1 MKLCRDGWVGCD
13 SKHLVC
19 DMGCIDVFVK
29 KNGKNIQMQTKN
41 NVPNY

>member
-1 MKLCRDGWVGCD
+1 MDEMKLCRDGWVGCD

-29 KNGKNIQMQTKN
+29 KKWKKHSNANQK
-41 NVPNY
+41 